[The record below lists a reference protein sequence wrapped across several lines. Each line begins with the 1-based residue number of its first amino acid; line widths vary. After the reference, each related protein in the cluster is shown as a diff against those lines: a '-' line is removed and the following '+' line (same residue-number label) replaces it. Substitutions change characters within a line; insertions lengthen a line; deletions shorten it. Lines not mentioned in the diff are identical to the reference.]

1 MSAKAK
7 PKRRRG
13 RAGDLELVNAK
24 PRTGSAILTV
34 LGGGSESKPING
46 KIQRRRN
53 PAQPDLLKTLPEARQ
68 RVFERHYPEL
78 AKAEETHRRKA
89 QSKKAE

>member
-13 RAGDLELVNAK
+13 RFEDLEVLHTK
-24 PRTGSAILTV
+24 PRTGGARVTILD
-34 LGGGSESKPING
+34 GGPTPKETDNG
-46 KIQRRRN
+46 KVPRRRN

-78 AKAEETHRRKA
+78 AKAEKTRRRNARNK
-89 QSKKAE
+89 

>member
-13 RAGDLELVNAK
+13 RAEDLELVTAK
-24 PRTGSAILTV
+24 PRTGGAILTV

-78 AKAEETHRRKA
+78 AKAEKTHRRKA
-89 QSKKAE
+89 QNQKAK